1 MKKIWIPEENDCGQ
15 DLWDEDD
22 AIVEHIQRNN
32 LDPDK
37 TLRLSH
43 VIGKPILQALI
54 PPKAIADLD
63 ARVDCYAPDDPALAG
78 IPKTAV
84 DYDTWSNVINRAD
97 KDKNEAE
104 ESFGY
109 DDYLSL

>member
-63 ARVDCYAPDDPALAG
+63 ARVDCYAPDDPALAE
-78 IPKTAV
+78 IPKTAI
-84 DYDTWSNVINRAD
+84 DYDTWSNVVNRAD
-97 KDKNEAE
+97 KDKNEPEDA
-104 ESFGY
+104 FGY
-109 DDYLSL
+109 DDYLSF